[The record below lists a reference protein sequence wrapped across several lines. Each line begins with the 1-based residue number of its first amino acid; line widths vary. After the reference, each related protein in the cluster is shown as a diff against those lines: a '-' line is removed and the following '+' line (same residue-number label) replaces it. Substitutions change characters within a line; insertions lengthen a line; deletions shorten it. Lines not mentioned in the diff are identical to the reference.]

1 MEAKVQSTG
10 KKALKIAGAACFATG
25 VVAVSAVVASG
36 AAVGAVVEGFKTAK
50 NTMKHILKDET
61 VDADMEEKAVEAEPA
76 EIKEEY
82 AAEETGERGTLTEEA
97 AEKVGTE

>member
-10 KKALKIAGAACFATG
+10 KKALKIAGAVCLATG

-36 AAVGAVVEGFKTAK
+36 AAVGAVVEGFRSAR
-50 NTMKHILKDET
+50 NTMRQILKGES
-61 VDADMEEKAVEAEPA
+61 VDAGMEEKAVVAESA

-82 AAEETGERGTLTEEA
+82 AAEETGEGGTLTEEA